1 MRSAVDAKGV
11 DGGRQ
16 RQWVPPDS
24 RRRRA
29 LAESA
34 RHGVQGELAFNR
46 MIFWAFHVNLHS
58 LKPVEHTNYSIM
70 NPREQGSYKNKAL
83 CMPGG
88 TGGTTASTLGAF
100 FLKSKL
106 VWGGRPH
113 QMRSR
118 EEGEGAK
125 SALGN
130 GDVAGKEQQLPA
142 HSNQGESER

>member
-24 RRRRA
+24 RRHRA
-29 LAESA
+29 LAEPA
-34 RHGVQGELAFNR
+34 RHGVQGELAINR
-46 MIFWAFHVNLHS
+46 MIFWADNVNPHYFQ
-58 LKPVEHTNYSIM
+58 PVELTNYYIM
-70 NPREQGSYKNKAL
+70 NLWEQGSKKKKAL
-83 CMPGG
+83 CMPG
-88 TGGTTASTLGAF
+88 TTACTLGAF

-113 QMRSR
+113 QRSWR

-125 SALGN
+125 SALGMWR
-130 GDVAGKEQQLPA
+130 ARSSSCLRTQTK
-142 HSNQGESER
+142 GE